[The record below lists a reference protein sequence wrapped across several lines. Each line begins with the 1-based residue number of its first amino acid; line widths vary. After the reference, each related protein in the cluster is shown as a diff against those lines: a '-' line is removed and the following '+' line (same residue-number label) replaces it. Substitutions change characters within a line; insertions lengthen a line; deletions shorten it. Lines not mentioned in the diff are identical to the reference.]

1 MKSKSCDRNSNRF
14 SQQQPEK
21 RTAAV
26 YRVLSLIGTGITI
39 LGVAGCSN
47 PSTVSS
53 EQQTTAQ
60 VVEDDNDIRD
70 RALEPTPEDTNFIVD
85 VVNKVE
91 PAVVRINTEKIVETQ
106 IPDAFKTFT

>member
-1 MKSKSCDRNSNRF
+1 M
-14 SQQQPEK
+14 
-21 RTAAV
+21 
-26 YRVLSLIGTGITI
+26 
-39 LGVAGCSN
+39 GVAGCSN